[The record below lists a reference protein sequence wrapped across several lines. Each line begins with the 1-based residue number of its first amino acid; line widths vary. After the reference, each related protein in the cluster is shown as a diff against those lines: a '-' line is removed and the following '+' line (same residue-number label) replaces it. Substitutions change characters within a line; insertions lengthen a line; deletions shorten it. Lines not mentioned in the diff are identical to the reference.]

1 MRFSIVLDDNGTILA
16 ASVGGKEANNV
27 IRRTSVSSGYFDI
40 SDEVPDAE
48 PSQVVEQVLGD
59 MDARKLKQLSAREEA
74 DDAF

>member
-1 MRFSIVLDDNGTILA
+1 
-16 ASVGGKEANNV
+16 V